1 MDIKFSKDSAGSQ
14 QEAGDNKGKQN
25 VLLVVL
31 LVLVGVFAYIYFFT
45 GLIKPLPEQKVA
57 EAPAASQAAKQPL
70 PSPDGTP
77 SKPDVGAGE
86 AKMDAA
92 APAVKPAPVQEP
104 PAAAP
109 VAVAKPA
116 VQEAAKAK
124 EEPKAAGAAQPA
136 VKKPLPSVVK
146 AGAKKPEPVEK
157 TEQAVAEKKPK
168 PVVERKAQ
176 AVAEKKPQAVA
187 EKKPLP
193 VKYAEKKPAE
203 VKKPVE
209 KQAAAVTAVAKVK
222 NARQKPV
229 TKEEAAVVD
238 AAGPGTW
245 TVLVGNYVLEEAMAT
260 DLARVRKAGLQA
272 YVVPGTRKKTHMNR
286 LLLAE
291 FTDRDSAEAELAKLK
306 RSTSDAFMIDNDGM
320 HAVYAGSYLID
331 SRAGSEKGRLAAAG
345 FTLTVKRVDVS
356 IPTKN
361 LTAGSFTV
369 KSAADDVLKK
379 LRTAGVKAA
388 LSRQ

>member
-1 MDIKFSKDSAGSQ
+1 MDIKFSKDSADSQ

-57 EAPAASQAAKQPL
+57 AAPAASQVAKQAL
-70 PSPDGTP
+70 PSPDGAPAKP
-77 SKPDVGAGE
+77 SVGAGE
-86 AKMDAA
+86 AKMDTA
-92 APAVKPAPVQEP
+92 APVVKPAPVQEP
-104 PAAAP
+104 PVAAS

-116 VQEAAKAK
+116 VQEAVKAK
-124 EEPKAAGAAQPA
+124 EEPKAAGVAQPA
-136 VKKPLPSVVK
+136 VKKPLSSVVK

-157 TEQAVAEKKPK
+157 TEQAA
-168 PVVERKAQ
+168 
-176 AVAEKKPQAVA
+176 AEKKPQAVA
-187 EKKPLP
+187 EKKAQAAAEKKPLP
-193 VKYAEKKPAE
+193 VKSAEKKPAE

-222 NARQKPV
+222 KPRQKPE
-229 TKEEAAVVD
+229 TKEEAAAVD

-379 LRTAGVKAA
+379 LRTAGVKAT

>member
-77 SKPDVGAGE
+77 SKPDVGVGE

-124 EEPKAAGAAQPA
+124 EEPKAVGAAQPA

-168 PVVERKAQ
+168 AVVEKKAL
-176 AVAEKKPQAVA
+176 AVA

-203 VKKPVE
+203 VNKPVE

-222 NARQKPV
+222 NTRQKPV
-229 TKEEAAVVD
+229 TKKEAAAVD
-238 AAGPGTW
+238 AAGPETW

-260 DLARVRKAGLQA
+260 DLARVRKAGFQA
-272 YVVPGTRKKTHMNR
+272 YVVPGARKKTHMNR

-291 FTDRDSAEAELAKLK
+291 FTDRDSAGAELAKLK

-379 LRTAGVKAA
+379 LRTAGVKAT

>member
-116 VQEAAKAK
+116 VQEAVKAK

-168 PVVERKAQ
+168 AVVEKKA
-176 AVAEKKPQAVA
+176 QAVA

-229 TKEEAAVVD
+229 TKEEAAAVD
-238 AAGPGTW
+238 AAGPETW

-272 YVVPGTRKKTHMNR
+272 YVVPGARKKTHMNR

-369 KSAADDVLKK
+369 KSGADDVLKK
-379 LRTAGVKAA
+379 LRTAGVKAT